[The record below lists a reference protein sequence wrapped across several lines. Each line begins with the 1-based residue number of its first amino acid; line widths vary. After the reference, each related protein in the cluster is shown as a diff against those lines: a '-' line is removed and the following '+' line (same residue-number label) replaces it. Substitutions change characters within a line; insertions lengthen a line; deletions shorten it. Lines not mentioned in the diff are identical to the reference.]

1 MVRTSYLTDRTSL
14 TLADYVYK
22 QQEQV
27 EQQLYETLNDPDIII
42 FERFPILYYT
52 AAGEAVP

>member
-27 EQQLYETLNDPDIII
+27 EQQL
-42 FERFPILYYT
+42 
-52 AAGEAVP
+52 